1 MLPSDLGS
9 FPKGTIKMP
18 RRFFVRIFGGIESAF
33 RSSCKFSKKNF
44 RYLSFACPKLRQIA
58 LLLSTLPLV
67 LKPAQCC
74 PAQSMSRSE
83 RPVALIP
90 NAGQRHGPPQNRLL
104 SKNIR
109 PAGGSVFFPYRHQ
122 NPTFQHMLSLLTT
135 LPSFAAAIYQF
146 TPYFNMNISSEGG
159 IT

>member
-1 MLPSDLGS
+1 MLSSDLGS

-18 RRFFVRIFGGIESAF
+18 RRFFIPIFGGIESAF

-74 PAQSMSRSE
+74 PAQSMSRSD
-83 RPVALIP
+83 RRHWSQTQDNGMAHPKTGCCP
-90 NAGQRHGPPQNRLL
+90 KTYGQQAVLCSSLTDIKTPRFSTRCLCWPHCLPLLLL
-104 SKNIR
+104 S
-109 PAGGSVFFPYRHQ
+109 
-122 NPTFQHMLSLLTT
+122 
-135 LPSFAAAIYQF
+135 
-146 TPYFNMNISSEGG
+146 ISSHL
-159 IT
+159 ILTWI